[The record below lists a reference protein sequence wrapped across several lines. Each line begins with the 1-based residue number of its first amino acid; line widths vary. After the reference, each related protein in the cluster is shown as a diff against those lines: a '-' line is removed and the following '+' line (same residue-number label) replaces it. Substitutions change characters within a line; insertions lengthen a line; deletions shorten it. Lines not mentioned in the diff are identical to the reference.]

1 MNILEEREIETQPS
15 TTEYSWRKYRAE
27 DVMRRSQQA
36 KALNEDFFDDPDHI
50 DRVEQTKSVVK
61 SFFNGAKVYV
71 NQRGL
76 GTRSKSPF
84 TVVKVEKPLFPNR
97 LTQQE
102 KQDRFYKPLQDL
114 GVEIVFAKGSDSYL
128 FRIK

>member
-1 MNILEEREIETQPS
+1 MNELEEREIETH
-15 TTEYSWRKYRAE
+15 TTYNFYSARTAAIDAE
-27 DVMRRSQQA
+27 RRGKIA
-36 KALNEDFFDDPDHI
+36 VDLHKDFFNDPEHI
-50 DRVEQTKSVVK
+50 DRVEKTKSVVK

-76 GTRSKSPF
+76 GSRSNRPF

-114 GVEIVFAKGSDSYL
+114 NVEIVFAKGSDSYL

>member
-1 MNILEEREIETQPS
+1 MNELEEREIYTQPS
-15 TTEYSWRKYRAE
+15 TDIFSFRKYRAE

-36 KALNEDFFDDPDHI
+36 REINEDFFEDPDHI
-50 DRVEQTKSVVK
+50 HRVEQTKSIVA
-61 SFFNGAKVYV
+61 SFFNGSKVYV

-76 GTRSKSPF
+76 GSRSKSPF
-84 TVVKVEKPLFPNR
+84 TVVKVERPLFPNR

-102 KQDRFYKPLQDL
+102 KQDRFYKPLADL

-128 FRIK
+128 FRIR

>member
-1 MNILEEREIETQPS
+1 MNILEEREIETH
-15 TTEYSWRKYRAE
+15 TTYNFYSARTAAIDAE
-27 DVMRRSQQA
+27 RRGKLA
-36 KALNEDFFDDPDHI
+36 VELHGDFFNDPAHI
-50 DRVEQTKSVVK
+50 DRVEKTKSVVK

-84 TVVKVEKPLFPNR
+84 TVVKVEKPLFPNS
-97 LTQQE
+97 LLMQE

-114 GVEIVFAKGSDSYL
+114 GVEIVFAKGSNSYL